1 MLSRVI
7 TLTSWLHS
15 NTVHSYLDRVYPGYH
30 LDYIPS
36 QTEKW
41 KYSLLKYYLSPNSF
55 MDNDLG
61 KVGGTQNRSDWLLQ
75 ASKPLLSFF
84 FLTVSNTGPVSQQGA
99 VLPWVGWP
107 GCRAGM
113 GLLGPRVKPQVW
125 NSWCGGRQR
134 LRTAAHPISKEA
146 LCQQISAG
154 GGIMSSGVLRCP
166 PYNLP
171 LNAVLQS
178 CFCGNLMMQLP
189 CWITLSQVF
198 PIIFFKMVKTE
209 ILCFCALC
217 IPPVDT
223 RSSELHH
230 LKAEAFSLCIKR
242 TKI

>member
-1 MLSRVI
+1 MIWGRLVVHKTDLIDCYKHLNLSS
-7 TLTSWLHS
+7 LSSFWLFQ
-15 NTVHSYLDRVYPGYH
+15 TQGQF
-30 LDYIPS
+30 PS
-36 QTEKW
+36 KAQCCHEW
-41 KYSLLKYYLSPNSF
+41 A
-55 MDNDLG
+55 DLG
-61 KVGGTQNRSDWLLQ
+61 AGQEWDSLAPGWSHRCGT
-75 ASKPLLSFF
+75 
-84 FLTVSNTGPVSQQGA
+84 
-99 VLPWVGWP
+99 P
-107 GCRAGM
+107 G
-113 GLLGPRVKPQVW
+113 V
-125 NSWCGGRQR
+125 GGRQR